1 MKKGS
6 RAAFTLNLSDDAA
19 QGLHISRR
27 RTIATVNIRVYVC
40 ACRIGISGNNNYHYY
55 KNGMEWNVI

>member
-19 QGLHISRR
+19 QGLHAGRR
-27 RTIATVNIRVYVC
+27 RTIAAVNIRVYVC
-40 ACRIGISGNNNYHYY
+40 SRRIGISGSVSGRGDNNYHQW
-55 KNGMEWNVI
+55 NGM